1 MGIILGGEQCF
12 FSEEYLINWFLAKKF
27 CSYGKN
33 STKNENVNVRL

>member
-12 FSEEYLINWFLAKKF
+12 FSEYFINWFLAKKF

-33 STKNENVNVRL
+33 STKNENVNVPL